1 MVAYPPLTVRT
12 FDGGVPVKY
21 VYLTMAAAIP
31 KSDFTTVETNNR
43 SGSSVQVQA
52 PNQVQL
58 GSLDGGELFAEIV
71 PQTLVELVLVEI
83 GCEIRRVELIGRL
96 AVFLV
101 RAPLERA
108 LDPRALGR
116 Q

>member
-1 MVAYPPLTVRT
+1 MRAFLVRSALGRREDLEPLVGDRLSTLDRDPVRSR
-12 FDGGVPVKY
+12 GEA
-21 VYLTMAAAIP
+21 L
-31 KSDFTTVETNNR
+31 
-43 SGSSVQVQA
+43 
-52 PNQVQL
+52 L